1 MCGIAGYVLR
11 NGPADLETVRYMCDQ
26 IRYRGPDD
34 EGFYVRDGCAIGMRR
49 LSIIDLNSGHQ
60 PIANEDGSIWVVF
73 NGEIYNYHELRK
85 DLIAQGHRFRTES
98 DTEVL
103 LHLYEQEGEQ
113 GIAKLRGMFA
123 YALWDS
129 TRRELL
135 LVRDRFGKKPLYYAV
150 LPEGL
155 YFGSELKCLRAAG
168 VPFDKIDNEALQ
180 LYLRLTY
187 IPDPLTAYR
196 GIGKLEPA
204 SWLRYRTDGTIRK
217 GYYWTLPTPAEREP
231 EGLSQAEARRRIRD
245 SFDESVRIRMIADVP
260 LGAFLSGGIDSASVV
275 ASMAL
280 QSGQPVKTFSIGF
293 EEQEFNELPLARL
306 VAAKYR
312 TDHHELIV
320 RPSAIDIVS
329 KLVEHFDEPFGD
341 SSAIPTYLVS
351 EFAAQHVKVVLT
363 GDGGDEIFAGYPTTL
378 KVHRL
383 RKADALP
390 QSARRA
396 ISWIASNLPY
406 SAYGKNF
413 LHMISRP
420 SALDRY
426 FELISMPYFV
436 RRRLLRAAWRSTDRE
451 DPRDLFRRF
460 LPQQP
465 ADIVNQALY
474 FEMAANLSGD
484 MLVKVDRM
492 SMANSLEARCPF
504 LDHEL
509 AELAAR
515 MPYSWKVDGTVRP
528 GKRIF
533 VEAVADRLPA
543 ELLSA
548 PKAGFGVPL
557 ASWFRTSLRSF
568 LWDHLTSERFR
579 ARDICEPDF
588 LTHLLVEHD
597 SGRRNNYHFLWRLL
611 MLETWFE
618 RQERDIGIAK
628 QREAVT

>member
-11 NGPADLETVRYMCDQ
+11 NGSADLATVRAMCDQ
-26 IRYRGPDD
+26 IKHRGPDD
-34 EGFYVRDGCAIGMRR
+34 EGFYVQDGCAIGMRR
-49 LSIIDLNSGHQ
+49 LSIIDLSSGHQ
-60 PIANEDGSIWVVF
+60 PIANEDQSVWVVF
-73 NGEIYNYHELRK
+73 NGEIYNYQELRLN
-85 DLIAQGHRFRTES
+85 LIAQGHRFRTGS

-123 YALWDS
+123 YAIWDA

-135 LVRDRFGKKPLYYAV
+135 IARDRFGKKPLYYAV
-150 LPEGL
+150 RPEGL
-155 YFGSELKCLRAAG
+155 YFGSELKCLRVAG
-168 VPFDKIDNEALQ
+168 VPFDAIDREALQ

-187 IPDPLTAYR
+187 IPDPWTAYQ

-204 SWLRYRTDGTIRK
+204 SWLRYRADGAIQQ
-217 GYYWTLPTPAEREP
+217 GSYWSLPTTAERAP
-231 EGLSQAEARRRIRD
+231 AGLSQEEARTRLRD

-260 LGAFLSGGIDSASVV
+260 LGAFLSGGIDSASIV
-275 ASMAL
+275 ASMAR
-280 QSGQPVKTFSIGF
+280 QSSQPVKTFSIGF
-293 EEQEFNELPLARL
+293 EEHGFNELPLARL
-306 VAAKYR
+306 IAAKYQ

-320 RPSAIDIVS
+320 RPSAVELVS
-329 KLVEHFDEPFGD
+329 KLVSHFDEPFGD

-363 GDGGDEIFAGYPTTL
+363 GDGGDEIFAGYPNTL

-383 RKADALP
+383 RKVDALP
-390 QSARRA
+390 LTARRA
-396 ISWIASNLPY
+396 ISWLASKLPY

-426 FELISMPYFV
+426 FELISMPYFM
-436 RRRLLRAAWRSTDRE
+436 RQRLLRPAWRSAGEQGDSHV
-451 DPRDLFRRF
+451 FKRF
-460 LPQQP
+460 LPEEP
-465 ADIVNQALY
+465 ADIVTQSLY

-504 LDHEL
+504 LDHKL
-509 AELAAR
+509 AGVAAQ
-515 MPYSWKVDGTVRP
+515 MPYEWKLDGTVRP

-533 VEAVADRLPA
+533 VEAIADRLPP
-543 ELLSA
+543 ELLAA

-557 ASWFRTSLRSF
+557 AS
-568 LWDHLTSERFR
+568 
-579 ARDICEPDF
+579 
-588 LTHLLVEHD
+588 
-597 SGRRNNYHFLWRLL
+597 Y
-611 MLETWFE
+611 
-618 RQERDIGIAK
+618 GII
-628 QREAVT
+628 